1 MTWKFDGPSSMNME
15 TLLGSFGYDTKE
27 KILSQMFS
35 VFAVTPIYN
44 HCLPNNYNIDKIID
58 TMFCCLFT
66 Y

>member
-1 MTWKFDGPSSMNME
+1 MNME